1 MCVSERREQALPLV
15 PVEFRVTFQTRLG
28 QDIHLVG
35 SSPHLGEWSVASAC
49 PLRWTQGGVWT
60 TTVQLPVGGIF
71 FYKFFMK
78 EEGYL
83 KEWQGGN
90 NIMLVLPTT
99 LADLTSLPLVAESSW
114 TGAPSG
120 SSLAS
125 EARVVAR
132 MHQVDALVS
141 QAEAAARAAGLVAQT
156 VMTELISA
164 REETAVAVRFI
175 KDKGLDK
182 EFSRSVGRD
191 LLGGSQPEAEAKA
204 SKGRSRSSTSGV
216 RPRTDADIDAEIDA
230 TLAAQ
235 LAGQLDLSPPQAQAQ
250 AQAASQGRVDLS
262 SADVFDAGLGSSS
275 TAASPAQRTAA
286 APRPL
291 ILNTEGGDSALGV
304 RQTAR

>member
-1 MCVSERREQALPLV
+1 VNREQGAPPLV

-35 SSPHLGEWSVASAC
+35 SSPHLGEWSVAHAC
-49 PLRWTQGGVWT
+49 PLRWTSGGVWT

-99 LADLTSLPLVAESSW
+99 LADLTTLPLVAESSW

-141 QAEAAARAAGLVAQT
+141 QAEAAARAAGMVAQT
-156 VMTELISA
+156 VMTELLQS

-182 EFSRSVGRD
+182 EFTRAVGRD
-191 LLGGSQPEAEAKA
+191 LLGGSDAAAAGPHAEAKA
-204 SKGRSRSSTSGV
+204 APKGRGKGSSPPGV
-216 RPRTDADIDAEIDA
+216 RPRTDAEIDAEIDA
-230 TLAAQ
+230 TLAQQ
-235 LAGQLDLSPPQAQAQ
+235 LSGKLDLSPPEAQ
-250 AQAASQGRVDLS
+250 AQAAAMAANQGRVDLS
-262 SADVFDAGLGSSS
+262 SADVFDAGDASGGGN
-275 TAASPAQRTAA
+275 AAPAQR

-291 ILNTEGGDSALGV
+291 ILNTDGAGDS

>member
-1 MCVSERREQALPLV
+1 MNREQALPLV
-15 PVEFRVTFQTRLG
+15 PVEFRDTFQTRLG

-35 SSPHLGEWSVASAC
+35 SSPHLGEWSVAHAC
-49 PLRWTQGGVWT
+49 PLRWTAGGVWT

-99 LADLTSLPLVAESSW
+99 LADLTTLPLVAESTW

-156 VMTELISA
+156 MMTELLTA

-182 EFSRSVGRD
+182 EFTRTVGRD
-191 LLGGSQPEAEAKA
+191 LLGGSDAPAAGPEAKA
-204 SKGRSRSSTSGV
+204 AGKRSRSSSTPGV

-235 LAGQLDLSPPQAQAQ
+235 LSGTLDLSPPE
-250 AQAASQGRVDLS
+250 AQAAAQAANQGRLDLS
-262 SADVFDAGLGSSS
+262 SADVFDAGVGSGGGS
-275 TAASPAQRTAA
+275 AAPAQRTGAV
-286 APRPL
+286 PRPL
-291 ILNTEGGDSALGV
+291 ILNTDGDSA
-304 RQTAR
+304 RAQTAR